1 MQPLKQS
8 MQQKKRLNKDNK
20 EQNKMVEIS
29 AAMVKE
35 LRAATG
41 SGIMDCKRVLAEA
54 EGNYETAVDLLRKKG
69 LAKAAKRAGRST
81 SEGLIYSYIHT
92 GSKLG
97 VLVEVNCESDFVAK
111 TDDFAAFVK
120 NIAMHI
126 AAANPAGLA
135 SEDVDPAIIE
145 KEREIYTA
153 QMLEEGKPEKMI
165 AKIVDGK
172 IEKFYK
178 EVCLMSQQY
187 VKDPQK
193 TITDVLKETIAK
205 IGENIQI
212 KRFVRFQIGE

>member
-1 MQPLKQS
+1 MA
-8 MQQKKRLNKDNK
+8 D
-20 EQNKMVEIS
+20 IS

-35 LRAATG
+35 LREATG

-54 EGNYETAVDLLRKKG
+54 DGSMEKAIELLRKKG

-81 SEGLIYSYIHT
+81 SEGVVYSYIHT
-92 GSKLG
+92 GAKLG

-111 TDDFAAFVK
+111 TDDFLGFAK

-126 AAANPAGLA
+126 AAANPAGLTPD
-135 SEDVDPAIIE
+135 DVDKTVVE
-145 KEREIYTA
+145 KERDIFRA
-153 QMLEEGKPEKMI
+153 QMLEEGKPENI
-165 AKIVDGK
+165 IDKIVDGK
-172 IEKFYK
+172 VEKFYK

-193 TITDVLKETIAK
+193 TIEEVVKETIGK

-212 KRFVRFQIGE
+212 KRFARFQIGE

>member
-1 MQPLKQS
+1 
-8 MQQKKRLNKDNK
+8 
-20 EQNKMVEIS
+20 MVEIS

-35 LRAATG
+35 LREATG

-54 EGNYETAVDLLRKKG
+54 EGDYQTAVDLLRKKG
-69 LAKAAKRAGRST
+69 LAKAAKRSGRST
-81 SEGLIYSYIHT
+81 SEGLIHSYIHT
-92 GSKLG
+92 GAKLG
-97 VLVEVNCESDFVAK
+97 VMVEVNCESDFVAK
-111 TDDFAAFVK
+111 TDDFIDFVK

-126 AAANPAGLA
+126 AAANAAGLA
-135 SEDVDPAIIE
+135 PEDVDPAIIA
-145 KEREIYTA
+145 KEREIFTA
-153 QMLEEGKPEKMI
+153 QMLEEGKPENII

-178 EVCLMSQQY
+178 DVCLLSQQY

-193 TITDVLKETIAK
+193 TITDVLKEAIAK

>member
-1 MQPLKQS
+1 
-8 MQQKKRLNKDNK
+8 
-20 EQNKMVEIS
+20 MVEIS

-54 EGNYETAVDLLRKKG
+54 EGDYETAVDLLRKKG

-92 GSKLG
+92 GAKLG

-111 TDDFAAFVK
+111 TDDFEAFVK

-135 SEDVDPAIIE
+135 PEDVDPAVIE

-172 IEKFYK
+172 IEKYYK

>member
-1 MQPLKQS
+1 
-8 MQQKKRLNKDNK
+8 
-20 EQNKMVEIS
+20 MVEIS

-35 LRAATG
+35 LREATG

-54 EGNYETAVDLLRKKG
+54 EGDYETAVDLLRKKG

-81 SEGLIYSYIHT
+81 SEGLIHSYIHT

-111 TDDFAAFVK
+111 TEDFETFVK

-126 AAANPAGLA
+126 AAANPAGLNP
-135 SEDVDPAIIE
+135 EDVDPAVIA
-145 KEREIYTA
+145 KEREIFRA
-153 QMLEEGKPEKMI
+153 QMLEEGKPENMI
-165 AKIVDGK
+165 DKIVAGK

-178 EVCLMSQQY
+178 DVCLMSQQY

>member
-1 MQPLKQS
+1 
-8 MQQKKRLNKDNK
+8 
-20 EQNKMVEIS
+20 MVQIS

-54 EGNYETAVDLLRKKG
+54 EGDTEKAIVLLRKKG
-69 LAKAAKRAGRST
+69 LAKAEKRAGRST

-92 GSKLG
+92 GAKLG

-111 TDDFAAFVK
+111 TEDFQIFVK

-126 AAANPAGLA
+126 AAVNPAGLNP
-135 SEDVDPAIIE
+135 EDIDPAVVE
-145 KEREIYTA
+145 KEREIFRA
-153 QMLEEGKPEKMI
+153 QMLDQGKPENI
-165 AKIVDGK
+165 IDKIVEGK
-172 IEKFYK
+172 VEKFYK
-178 EVCLMSQQY
+178 DICLMSQSY

-193 TITDVLKETIAK
+193 TITDLLQETISSM
-205 IGENIQI
+205 GENIQI